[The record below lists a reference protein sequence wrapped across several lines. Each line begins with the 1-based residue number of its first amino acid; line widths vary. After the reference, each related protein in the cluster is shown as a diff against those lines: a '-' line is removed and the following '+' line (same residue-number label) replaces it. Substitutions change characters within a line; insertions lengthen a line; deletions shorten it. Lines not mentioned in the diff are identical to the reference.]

1 MNPVKELD
9 ELYTKDAKI
18 PQIDLE
24 VFAQEQI
31 KKDEENK
38 FNSEMANLQKELDQL
53 ESGKYLRLIHQRKL
67 VRPNPRSFHY
77 FFKTRPIA
85 IP

>member
-53 ESGKYLRLIHQRKL
+53 ESGKYLRIHQRKL
-67 VRPNPRSFHY
+67 VRPNPRSFLY